1 MKYEIRKNTREI
13 SYKDRKEIKEGCT
26 LDQFDQELEIIKVF
40 DDKEKALEELKAYSS
55 SISKFSGGAGA
66 YYLVT
71 EYYVEENEYDEDG
84 DRVSGG
90 DVWEFS
96 KMKIELVEKPSYDTL
111 GVYSDMESA
120 ENALDD
126 YDGENEVFLSF

>member
-13 SYKDRKEIKEGCT
+13 SYKKRAEIKEGCT
-26 LDQFDQELEIIKVF
+26 LEQDNQEPEIIKSF
-40 DDKEKALEELKAYSS
+40 DNKGEALSELKQYKSD
-55 SISKFSGGAGA
+55 ICKLSGGAGT
-66 YYLVT
+66 YYAVT

-84 DRVSGG
+84 EWVSGG

-96 KMKIELVEKPSYDTL
+96 KMQIELVEKPSYETL

-120 ENALDD
+120 ESALND
-126 YDGENEVFLSF
+126 YDGENEVYLSF